1 MAEFTLRLPREVH
14 MLRRLVPA
22 TAVATLLIAGV
33 TGCTAQSAAS
43 ADCAPSMSP
52 GALSDNVVVL
62 GEFGQSPQITA
73 PEGTEI
79 LSSQRTVITEAA
91 DRSAIASENSL
102 VGVNMAF
109 VDAES
114 GKKLYESPGFV
125 DADMAP
131 EYLLVSED
139 MANPLSEAVR
149 CAAEGDRV
157 ALALSPEE
165 SMQLAMQ
172 LGGTP
177 GSALVGVIDVTST
190 SPLAAQGP
198 VRGLP
203 NGYPA
208 VVTNEDGV
216 PGVVLPPR
224 AAPKGTTSAT
234 RIEGDGV
241 VVQAD
246 DNVIG
251 QVLAVGW
258 DGTPQQNTWNTG
270 LMALGSEDQIS
281 QSGNT
286 FRTELT
292 GAQLGSQ
299 VVIVENEGGAARVV
313 VVDVLGVN

>member
-22 TAVATLLIAGV
+22 TAAAALLIAGV
-33 TGCTAQSAAS
+33 TGCTAQTTTSAE
-43 ADCAPSMSP
+43 CAPTMAP
-52 GALSDNVVVL
+52 GALSDNIVVL

-73 PEGTEI
+73 PKDTEI
-79 LSSQRTVITEAA
+79 LTSQRTVISEAA
-91 DRSAIASENSL
+91 DRSAIADEQSL

-114 GKKLYESPGFV
+114 GDKLYESPGF
-125 DADMAP
+125 ADSSMAP

-139 MANPLSEAVR
+139 FANPLSEAVR

-165 SMQLAMQ
+165 SLQLTMQ
-172 LGGTP
+172 LGGSP
-177 GSALVGVIDVTST
+177 GSSLVGVIDVAST

-203 NGYPA
+203 NGFPA

-224 AAPKGTTSAT
+224 AAPAGMKSAT
-234 RIEGDGV
+234 RIEGSGAE
-241 VVQAD
+241 VQAGQ
-246 DNVIG
+246 NVIA
-251 QVLAVGW
+251 QVLSVGW
-258 DGTPQQNTWNTG
+258 DGTPQQNTWNTD
-270 LMALGSEDQIS
+270 LTALGSEEQIA

-292 GAQLGSQ
+292 GKKVGSQ
-299 VVIVENEGGAARVV
+299 VVIVENVGDSARVV
-313 VVDVLGVN
+313 VVDILGVN